1 MVAINVFDDNRFRAS
16 PIVASRDPWLVE
28 FSHDVSRGMTDWQ
41 TSYKCLCA
49 SCYVRKD
56 RRGVGLACAL

>member
-16 PIVASRDPWLVE
+16 PIVASRDPWLVW

-41 TSYKCLCA
+41 TST
-49 SCYVRKD
+49 SV
-56 RRGVGLACAL
+56 CALHAM